1 MIIPFLAAALL
12 ALAEADTTVVMCT
25 VAVHGNTERDYQ
37 MRSSQTG
44 TQVGRDY
51 LDTHFAP
58 TLMHTLQDIPGVQAL
73 AIGSGQSKP
82 AIRGLGFQ
90 RMAVLEDGI
99 RHEGQQWGQDHG
111 LEIDPFALD
120 RVEVVKGPGA
130 LLHGSDA
137 IGGVLHL
144 HANHVPMTSL
154 AGALR
159 LYTRSNNG
167 QLGLSARAEGRLGRW
182 YWRSHATL
190 ASYADYRVPTDSIQ
204 YYSYYIRLKNRRL
217 RNTAGRDLGGGVT
230 LGYRGP
236 SWHTSLRLTDTY
248 AKSGFFANAHGLE
261 VRLSGIDYDRS
272 ARDIDL
278 PHQWANHFK
287 VLSHT
292 AWHAGGRLLEV
303 SLGYQ
308 HNLRE
313 EHAEPVSHGYMP
325 QPPGT
330 LERRF
335 SKHTLTGLLALRQP
349 LGHGHELRAG
359 LSAERQHNRRGGWGF
374 ILPDYEAHTAGL
386 YVLDRWTPTPHLALT
401 AGVRCDVSRLH
412 IHPYA
417 DWFGTPQPSGDTLF
431 VQRSASL
438 LRHFRSLTWSA
449 GAVWNRGGWTLKG
462 NVGKSFRTPIAKEL
476 GANGIN
482 YHIFRYEQGEAALD
496 AEEAY
501 QLDAGI
507 GWSRG
512 PWRVQAD
519 PFVNYFPNYIYL
531 SPTPYYTE
539 GLQRYAYTQA
549 RVLRW
554 GMEMEASWA
563 FSPHWEA
570 ELKGEYLWARQRSGQ
585 KRGYGL
591 PFAPPLR
598 LGAALRRSHAWGQG
612 GLVELSARL
621 LGRQSEVVPP
631 EKPTPASWTLNA
643 RMVQRMPLRNSSLLL
658 TLRADNLL
666 NRRYYDHTSYY
677 RLMEVPEP
685 GFNVSFVVQASIPGP
700 SLQGAR

>member
-1 MIIPFLAAALL
+1 MIFPFLAVAFL
-12 ALAEADTTVVMCT
+12 ALAEADTTVVLRT
-25 VAVHGNTERDYQ
+25 VDVRGNTVRDYQ
-37 MRSSQTG
+37 MRSPQTG

-51 LDTHFAP
+51 LDTHFGP

-73 AIGSGQSKP
+73 SIGSGQSKP

-90 RMAVLEDGI
+90 RMAVTEDGI
-99 RHEGQQWGQDHG
+99 KHEGQQWGQDHG

-137 IGGVLHL
+137 IGGVLDL
-144 HANHVPMTSL
+144 RANHVPMVPF
-154 AGALR
+154 AGTLR
-159 LYTRSNNG
+159 LYTRSSNA
-167 QLGLSARAEGRLGRW
+167 LMGLSARAEGRRGGFH
-182 YWRSHATL
+182 WRTHATL
-190 ASYADYRVPTDSIQ
+190 ASYADYRIPADSIQ

-217 RNTAGRDLGGGVT
+217 RNTAGRDLSGGVT
-230 LGYRGP
+230 LGYRGRG
-236 SWHTSLRLTDTY
+236 WHTSLRLTDTY
-248 AKSGFFANAHGLE
+248 ARSGFFANAHGLE

-272 ARDIDL
+272 SRDIDL
-278 PHQWANHFK
+278 PRQWVNHFK
-287 VLSHT
+287 AISHT
-292 AWHAGGRLLEV
+292 AWHGHGGTVELH
-303 SLGYQ
+303 LGYQ

-313 EHAEPVSHGYMP
+313 EHSEPVSHGYMP

-335 SKHTLTGLLALRQP
+335 SKHTLTGRLSLHRQ
-349 LGHGHELRAG
+349 LGKGHELRAG
-359 LSAERQHNRRGGWGF
+359 LSGERQHNRRGGWGF
-374 ILPDYEAHTAGL
+374 ILPDYEGHTAGL
-386 YVLDRWTPTPHLALT
+386 YALDRWTPTPDLALT
-401 AGVRCDVSRLH
+401 AGVRYDVSRLH

-417 DWFGTPQPSGDTLF
+417 DWFGTPQASGDTIFTL
-431 VQRSASL
+431 RSAGL
-438 LRHFRSLTWSA
+438 ERNFRSLTWSV
-449 GAVWNRGGWTLKG
+449 GAVWSRSGWTLKG

-501 QLDAGI
+501 QVDAGI

-531 SPTPYYTE
+531 SPTPLYIE
-539 GLQRYAYTQA
+539 GLQLYRYTQA

-554 GMEMEASWA
+554 GMEMEAACA
-563 FSPHWEA
+563 FGTRWEA
-570 ELKGEYLWARQRSGQ
+570 EAKGEWLWARQRSGE

-598 LGAALRRSHAWGQG
+598 LGVALRRSHTWSRG
-612 GLVELSARL
+612 GLVELSARI
-621 LGRQSEVVPP
+621 LGAQREIVPP
-631 EKPTPASWTLNA
+631 EKATPASWTLNA
-643 RMVQRMPLRNSSLLL
+643 RLVQRVALGGSSLLL

-666 NRRYYDHTSYY
+666 NHRYYDHTSYY
-677 RLMEVPEP
+677 RLIDVPEP
-685 GFNVSFVVQASIPGP
+685 GINAALMVA
-700 SLQGAR
+700 LEL